1 MSDYVPRNTPGAAIT
16 SQASAAITGGRLVAV
31 SGVGTVAA
39 AAADSNKVV
48 GVAAF
53 DVAASGDKVT
63 VFPVNGGVHRRT
75 ASGAITAGDGVVAD
89 TGGKIK
95 TAPTSLATAAAA
107 GTLIGRAL
115 TTASADGDVIDVVT
129 GIGG

>member
-1 MSDYVPRNTPGAAIT
+1 MSDYTPRFLPGRAFT

-31 SGVGTVAA
+31 SGDGTVAT
-39 AAADSNKVV
+39 AAADSAAVA

-63 VFPVNGGVHRRT
+63 LYWGGVQKLV
-75 ASGAITAGDGVVAD
+75 ASGAITAGAGVVSD
-89 TGGKIK
+89 TGGKVK
-95 TAPTSLATAAAA
+95 SATTATAAAA

-115 TTASADGDVIDVVT
+115 TTTTTDGDIVDVL
-129 GIGG
+129 IGG